1 MTAGTG
7 KHGGRKVREGTV
19 VSSKMEKTL
28 VVSVASATSHPLYRK
43 TIRRSR
49 HYMVH
54 DEHGEASLGDR
65 VRIVESAPVSRTKRW
80 RLIEVLRQVDL
91 PDVAPE
97 DIDLEIIGEVKPE
110 VEQAPE
116 PEAVAAPAPVAAAEA
131 EATAEP
137 AAEVPA
143 PEAAAEPEPEAATE
157 QEPEAVVAAAPEPA
171 APEPVAAE
179 EAAPE
184 PAAPEPEA
192 VEESAAPEEPPEE
205 EITELPAAAETEAE
219 EKPE

>member
-7 KHGGRKVREGTV
+7 RFGGRKVREGTV

-65 VRIVESAPVSRTKRW
+65 VRIVEAAPVSRTKRW

-110 VEQAPE
+110 VAEAPE
-116 PEAVAAPAPVAAAEA
+116 PEAASAPAVAAEPEA
-131 EATAEP
+131 EAAAAADEP
-137 AAEVPA
+137 AAETEEVAA
-143 PEAAAEPEPEAATE
+143 PEAAS
-157 QEPEAVVAAAPEPA
+157 EPA
-171 APEPVAAE
+171 APEPEAAV

-184 PAAPEPEA
+184 PAAPEPATPGPEAAPEPEAAEEPAAPPA
-192 VEESAAPEEPPEE
+192 VEEPATEE
-205 EITELPAAAETEAE
+205 TAETPETAEPEAE